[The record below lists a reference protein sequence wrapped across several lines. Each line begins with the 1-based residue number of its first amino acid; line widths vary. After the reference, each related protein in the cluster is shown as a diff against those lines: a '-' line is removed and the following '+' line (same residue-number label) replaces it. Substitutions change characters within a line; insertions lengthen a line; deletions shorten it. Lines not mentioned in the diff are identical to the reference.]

1 MYEIMVKCLTHWQYI
16 VVKRKRLISSHHTE
30 RGVAFID
37 YSMNYYPIGMIRFCF
52 KPYLF
57 LLIYWQFISRGQE
70 IFSFIFVLSDF
81 TLHTQ
86 NHTCLFSSMPIFLN
100 KEIRKIENFSINHFE
115 FNTMAHPCL
124 LWYTHTIEIWAKTT
138 NL

>member
-16 VVKRKRLISSHHTE
+16 VVKRKRLISSHNAE

-37 YSMNYYPIGMIRFCF
+37 YSMNYYPIGMIQFCF

-57 LLIYWQFISRGQE
+57 LNILAIHISRARNL
-70 IFSFIFVLSDF
+70 FICFCIEWF
-81 TLHTQ
+81 HITHTQ

-124 LWYTHTIEIWAKTT
+124 LWYTHTIEIWAKTK